1 MRRRIGFQGFLAL
14 VFSALAAA
22 CPCHA
27 SEPILVMSY
36 NVENWLAMDRRV
48 HGRLQPA
55 VSKPDSE
62 KNAVADVIA
71 SHRPDILGVMEM
83 GQRSD
88 LDDLVARL
96 KARGLDYPAIEWH
109 EGADL
114 TRHVALLSRFPILA
128 RNSQDHITFDLGGRP
143 EAVERG
149 ILDVTVEPAPG
160 YRIRLIGLHLKSR
173 LADMD
178 ADEGALRAKE
188 AWCVRQYLDT
198 IFTSD
203 PKVKLLVFGDL
214 NDTRNDYPIKEI
226 LGPWQSS
233 AALRDIPLRDGN
245 GEYWT
250 EYWSAAD
257 VYSRIDYFLASRA
270 LRRDIDGS
278 RSGIDH
284 SSHWN
289 DASDHRAIFVT
300 VTPK

>member
-1 MRRRIGFQGFLAL
+1 MRRRIGFHGFLAFI
-14 VFSALAAA
+14 FSALAAVL
-22 CPCHA
+22 PCHA
-27 SEPILVMSY
+27 AEPILVMSY
-36 NVENWLAMDRRV
+36 NVENWLAMDRKV
-48 HGRLQPA
+48 HGRIQPA
-55 VSKPDSE
+55 VSKPESE
-62 KNAVADVIA
+62 RNAVADVIA
-71 SHRPDILGVMEM
+71 AHRPDIVGVMEM

-88 LDDLVARL
+88 LDDLVMRL
-96 KARGLDYPAIEWH
+96 KARGLEYPAIEWH
-109 EGADL
+109 EGADP
-114 TRHVALLSRFPILA
+114 TRHVALLSRFPVVA
-128 RNSQDHITFDLGGRP
+128 RNSQDHIPFDVNGRP

-160 YRIRLIGLHLKSR
+160 YRLRLVGLHLKSQ

-178 ADEGALRAKE
+178 ADEGTLRAKE

-198 IFTSD
+198 IFARE
-203 PKVKLLVFGDL
+203 PKVKLLVFGDF

-226 LGPWQSS
+226 LGPWQSPAS
-233 AALRDIPLRDGN
+233 LRDIPLRDAN

-250 EYWSAAD
+250 EYWGAAD

-284 SSHWN
+284 SPHWN

-300 VTPK
+300 VIPQ